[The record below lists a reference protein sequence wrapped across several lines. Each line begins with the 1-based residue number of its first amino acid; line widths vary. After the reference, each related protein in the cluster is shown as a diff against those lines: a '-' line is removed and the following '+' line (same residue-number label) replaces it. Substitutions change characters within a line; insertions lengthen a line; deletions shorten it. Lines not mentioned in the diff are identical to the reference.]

1 MFDATK
7 GSNAEM
13 SPELELLVLCV
24 RVLLSTSEVSDL
36 HSAAQKPLKWD
47 LVEQCAE
54 NHAFMP
60 VVAHVLTLH
69 AKELIPPS
77 TFDRLRERLVR
88 NAQENLAWLRE
99 WMRLLAALAEARIA
113 VISFKGPAL
122 ALTAYHNL
130 PLREFTDLDLLV
142 RPSDVAM
149 AREVLTR
156 QGYALDSPVPD
167 HTAAGLIRSKN
178 QQISFAKEQERGLRI
193 DLHWGISSD
202 TASVLLNVDQF
213 LDSSIVETE
222 GQVSFRSLAP
232 EHLLLLLCVHGTK
245 HCWSNL
251 RWLCDLACH
260 IQSKQ
265 TLNWS
270 ECFRLAQSS
279 GTDLTLTHSLL
290 LCRDVLGVSLPEA
303 IEEYS
308 GKHTA
313 ASLLASQARDFL
325 FRENTDD
332 SRYIDDR
339 TRYREVLRYRLGF
352 QTGWRWMRATNMLLR
367 RAFVPNEADWDW
379 LRLAPALYFLYYPM
393 RPVRLVSQR
402 LGMRRPRADAR

>member
-1 MFDATK
+1 
-7 GSNAEM
+7 M
-13 SPELELLVLCV
+13 SPELEMLVLCA

-36 HSAAQKPLKWD
+36 CSAAQPRVRWD
-47 LVEQCAE
+47 LVEQYAR
-54 NHAFMP
+54 NHAFRP
-60 VVAHVLTLH
+60 VAAHVLTLH
-69 AKELIPPS
+69 TKELIPQG
-77 TFDRLRERLVR
+77 TFDRLRERLVQH
-88 NAQENLAWLRE
+88 AQESLVWLRE
-99 WMRLLAALAEARIA
+99 WMRLLAAFAEAGIE

-130 PLREFTDLDLLV
+130 SLREFTDLDLLV
-142 RPSDVAM
+142 RPSEVAM
-149 AREVLTR
+149 AREVLTGH
-156 QGYALDSPVPD
+156 GYTLDSPVAY
-167 HTAAGLIRSKN
+167 HTTTGLIRSKN
-178 QQISFAKEQERGLRI
+178 QQISFVKERERGLQV
-193 DLHWGISSD
+193 DLHWGLSSD
-202 TASVLLNVDQF
+202 KMSAPPTLDQF
-213 LDSSIVETE
+213 FDSSIVETE

-251 RWLCDLACH
+251 RCLCDLACH
-260 IQSKQ
+260 IESKP

-279 GTDLTLTHSLL
+279 ERDLTLTHSLL

-308 GKHTA
+308 AKRKGA
-313 ASLLASQARDFL
+313 ILLASQARDFL

-352 QTGWRWMRATNMLLR
+352 QTGWRWMRAVNMLLG
-367 RAFVPNEADWDW
+367 RAFVPNEADWAW
-379 LRLAPALYFLYYPM
+379 LRLPPALYFLYYPM

-402 LGMRRPRADAR
+402 LGMRRPRSDSR